1 MNTKNNNP
9 SPHSSLLT
17 SNSAPA
23 PSPHSS
29 LLTSNSS
36 SPLTS
41 PSSLKKLKVLTVVGT
56 RPEII
61 RLSCVM
67 QKLDASEAVEH
78 VLVHTGQNY
87 DYELNEIFFAD
98 LDLRKP
104 DYYLNAAQGNAATT
118 AGQILIN
125 IDPVLE
131 KEQPDALLVLGD
143 TNSCLCAIA
152 AKKRHIPIFHMEAG
166 NRCFDQ
172 RVPEESNRK
181 IVDHISDINLTYS
194 DIAREYLLAEGLQPD
209 RVIKTGSP
217 MYEVL
222 HRYLPKV
229 AASGVLDTLHLTVG
243 QYFVVSAHR
252 EENIA
257 SERNFSRLVEI
268 LNTIAARYG
277 LPVIVTCH
285 PRTRKMVEA
294 KKITFDPLVRL
305 MKPFGLSDY
314 LALQVHARA
323 VLSDSGTISEESSI
337 LNFRALN
344 IREAHERPEAMEE
357 ASVMMAGLNPE
368 RVMQGLI
375 QLQYQQ
381 TGQTRNFR
389 PVADY
394 SMPNVS
400 DKVVRIIL
408 SYTDYVKRV
417 VWGE

>member
-1 MNTKNNNP
+1 M
-9 SPHSSLLT
+9 
-17 SNSAPA
+17 
-23 PSPHSS
+23 
-29 LLTSNSS
+29 
-36 SPLTS
+36 
-41 PSSLKKLKVLTVVGT
+41 KKLKVLTVVGT

-61 RLSCVM
+61 RLSCVL
-67 QKLDASEAVEH
+67 QKLDASDAIEH
-78 VLVHTGQNY
+78 TLVHTGQNY
-87 DYELNEIFFAD
+87 DYELNEVFFED
-98 LDLRKP
+98 LGLRKP
-104 DYYLNAAQGNAATT
+104 DYFLNAAGKNATET

-131 KEQPDALLVLGD
+131 AVQPDAFLVLGD

-181 IVDHISDINLTYS
+181 IVDHTADINLTYS
-194 DIAREYLLAEGLQPD
+194 DIAREYLLAEGLRPD

-217 MYEVL
+217 MFEVL
-222 HRYLPKV
+222 SQYKSKV
-229 AASGVLDTLHLTVG
+229 EG
-243 QYFVVSAHR
+243 QKSKILGKLGLKDGEYFVVSAHR

-257 SERNFSRLVEI
+257 SEKNFFNLVKI
-268 LNTIAARYG
+268 LNQVASHYN
-277 LPVIVTCH
+277 LPVIVSTH
-285 PRTRKMVEA
+285 PRTRKMIEKHNIQFHEQV
-294 KKITFDPLVRL
+294 KL
-305 MKPFGLSDY
+305 MKPMGLSEY
-314 LALQVHARA
+314 IALQVQSKA

-357 ASVMMAGLNPE
+357 ASVMMVGLNPE
-368 RVMQGLI
+368 RVMQGLL
-375 QLQYQQ
+375 QLEQQ
-381 TGQTRNFR
+381 KTGTERNFR

>member
-1 MNTKNNNP
+1 M
-9 SPHSSLLT
+9 
-17 SNSAPA
+17 
-23 PSPHSS
+23 
-29 LLTSNSS
+29 
-36 SPLTS
+36 
-41 PSSLKKLKVLTVVGT
+41 KKLKVLTVVGT

-61 RLSCVM
+61 RLACVLK
-67 QKLDASEAVEH
+67 KLDASYAIEH
-78 VLVHTGQNY
+78 TLVHTGQNY
-87 DYELNEIFFAD
+87 DYELNEVFFED
-98 LDLRKP
+98 LGLRKP
-104 DYYLNAAQGNAATT
+104 DFFLNAAGANATAT

-131 KEQPDALLVLGD
+131 QVQPDAFLVLGD

-181 IVDHISDINLTYS
+181 IVDHTSDINLTYS
-194 DIAREYLLAEGLQPD
+194 NIAREYLLSEGLRPD
-209 RVIKTGSP
+209 RIIKTGSP

-222 HRYLPKV
+222 HEYLPKV
-229 AASGVLDTLHLTVG
+229 QKSTIVKDLQLEKGN
-243 QYFVVSAHR
+243 YFVVSAHR

-257 SERNFSRLVEI
+257 SEKNFMNLVEV
-268 LNTIAARYG
+268 LNQVAKVYDMPI
-277 LPVIVTCH
+277 IVSTH
-285 PRTRKMVEA
+285 PRTRKMIE
-294 KKITFDPLVRL
+294 KKGVKFDSRIRL
-305 MKPFGLSDY
+305 MKPMGLSDY
-314 LALQVHARA
+314 LALQINSKA

-357 ASVMMAGLNPE
+357 ASVMMVGLNPE
-368 RVMQGLI
+368 RVMQGLA
-375 QLQYQQ
+375 QLELQKIG
-381 TGQTRNFR
+381 TERNFR

-408 SYTDYVKRV
+408 SYTDYIKRV
-417 VWGE
+417 VWSE